1 MMFTIYLELKFLLTN
16 GTWTMFSSGQKLK
29 DQVTLF
35 NVGKTPPVSPQISM
49 SDESGIDTT
58 F

>member
-1 MMFTIYLELKFLLTN
+1 
-16 GTWTMFSSGQKLK
+16 MFSSGQKLK